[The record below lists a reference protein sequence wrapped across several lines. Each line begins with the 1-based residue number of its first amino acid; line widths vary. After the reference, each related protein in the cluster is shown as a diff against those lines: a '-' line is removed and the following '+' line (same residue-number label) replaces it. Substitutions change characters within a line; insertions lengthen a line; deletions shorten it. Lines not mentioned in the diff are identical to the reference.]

1 MPLNSSPPVLD
12 GQSFDLKLEA
22 AKRSSLTDFALW
34 GGLTPK
40 NLDRMEELAERGVVG
55 FKAFMCDSGIEDF
68 PHCDDLTL
76 WRGMKRAAS
85 LGLVVAV
92 HAENNTIVSGLA
104 AEAQA
109 KGRVGVV
116 DYIATRP
123 PVAEIE
129 AVRRAITL
137 ARDAGCNLHI
147 VHASCE
153 DAAWDAHVAGSMDGF
168 SYETCPHYIIFNE
181 NDARRLGP
189 IAKCAPPLRGA
200 RDNDHWNCVLD
211 TEELSFVASDHS
223 PAPPS
228 MKEGDNYFKLWGGIA
243 GVQSTRSILL
253 SLDPPLRLETVARMT
268 ATNVARRFDIKS
280 KGDVRAGHDA
290 DLNLVDLNQTYELK
304 REDLLDRHK
313 LSPYVGRTFR
323 GVIRR
328 TILRGRTI
336 FMDGKVIG
344 PPAGRFVRP
353 AR

>member
-68 PHCDDLTL
+68 PYADNDTL
-76 WRGMKRAAS
+76 IAGMRTAAR
-85 LGLVVAV
+85 LGLPVAV
-92 HAENNTIVSGLA
+92 HAEDPLALARAPKTITGSDWSDYLA
-104 AEAQA
+104 S
-109 KGRVGVV
+109 RPVV
-116 DYIATRP
+116 CETAATRI
-123 PVAEIE
+123 AIQCAKE
-129 AVRRAITL
+129 AACLLHVVHVSSPLVLDVIRFE
-137 ARDAGCNLHI
+137 RDGGADVTC
-147 VHASCE
+147 
-153 DAAWDAHVAGSMDGF
+153 
-168 SYETCPHYIIFNE
+168 ETCPHYFMLCDEDLPRIG
-181 NDARRLGP
+181 AR
-189 IAKCAPPLRGA
+189 AKCAPPLRTRHESEMLGA
-200 RDNDHWNCVLD
+200 RLHGGEID
-211 TEELSFVASDHS
+211 FVASDHS
-223 PAPPS
+223 PAPPG
-228 MKEGDNYFKLWGGIA
+228 MKAGDSFAAWGGIA
-243 GVQSTRSILL
+243 GVQTTFASLL
-253 SLDPPLRLETVARMT
+253 TTWMNASYPLRDLPRLT
-268 ATNVARRFDIKS
+268 AANAATRFKVLGRGRIAV
-280 KGDVRAGHDA
+280 GEAA
-290 DLNLVDLNQTYELK
+290 DLALMDMSERFVLTGDM
-304 REDLLDRHK
+304 LLDRHK